1 MKRSRIAL
9 ALVGLVAL
17 LVILYALFSYSAGI
31 DQPIA
36 FNHRLHIEDNGIE
49 CIECHPYFMG
59 HAVSGLPGGEVC
71 AGCHEEAMTES
82 PEEKKL
88 VELLQA
94 GDGVGF
100 QKTFNLPDHVYY
112 SHRRHVAIAQLPCE
126 NCHGKIAE
134 SLSPPRRPLV
144 KVDMDFCMGCH
155 DDMGVTNDCI
165 ACHR

>member
-1 MKRSRIAL
+1 MNRSRAIFTL
-9 ALVGLVAL
+9 IISLIILGSSYL
-17 LVILYALFSYSAGI
+17 LLSQEPGI
-31 DQPIA
+31 QQPIA

-49 CIECHPYFMG
+49 CIECHPYFME
-59 HAVSGLPGGEVC
+59 HSVSGLPNEEVC

-88 VELLQA
+88 VEMLAA
-94 GDGVGF
+94 GDGIYF
-100 QKTFNLPDHVYY
+100 LKLFHLPDHVYY

-134 SLSPPRRPLV
+134 SLSPPHRPLV
-144 KVDMDFCMGCH
+144 KVDMDHCMECH
-155 DDMGVTNDCI
+155 EDMGVTNDCI